1 MVRPRHLRQYT
12 CLSVLIP
19 FVRFVLGIATMVFF
33 RCSMIG
39 LFDPEHRRGKSIK
52 WGLVS
57 YTVVMFSIL
66 TVITAMSFNIFSI
79 TFIDNRQF
87 SGVEGLIPP
96 GPLGY
101 SRSIAPM
108 AIAFLP
114 DAMTVFN
121 NWLADGLLVSSL
133 FDPAFTHPGV

>member
-1 MVRPRHLRQYT
+1 
-12 CLSVLIP
+12 
-19 FVRFVLGIATMVFF
+19 MVFF
-33 RCSMIG
+33 RCMTG
-39 LFDPEHRRGKSIK
+39 LFDPELNRGKRVK

-66 TVITAMSFNIFSI
+66 TVITAMNFNLFYI

-87 SGVEGLIPP
+87 PGIVDSIAP

-101 SRSIAPM
+101 NAYIAPM
-108 AIAFLP
+108 AISFLP

-121 NWLADGLLVSSL
+121 NWLADGLLVS
-133 FDPAFTHPGV
+133 PV